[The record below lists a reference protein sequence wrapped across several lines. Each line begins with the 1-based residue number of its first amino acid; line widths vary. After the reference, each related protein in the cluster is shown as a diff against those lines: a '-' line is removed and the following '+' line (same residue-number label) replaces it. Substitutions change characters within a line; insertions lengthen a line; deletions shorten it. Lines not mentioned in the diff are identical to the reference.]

1 MATARRRSTRGV
13 SLVEALVALA
23 VMAIGMLGLVGMQST
38 LRANSDA
45 AKQRSEAV
53 RLAQEAI
60 EEWRAFAVL
69 TPTAGVTD
77 YADLVPGT
85 TTDPAIVG
93 SNATYTRTRTVTAMP
108 APRAGKSLLVDVSW
122 QDRAGETQSVQL
134 STVVAGIAPE
144 LSAMLS
150 IPTRGDATGGSPQGR
165 HRAIPPGAI
174 QLGGTLAGRSGLI
187 PPGASGVAWVFD
199 NVSALMTI
207 CTTTASSTA
216 LLLDTNISCG
226 TDNAVL
232 LAGFLRY
239 ALGNTPPTT
248 ADALNPPSPPSAM
261 PAPLQLWVQR
271 TAPSALDVAC
281 YTEDVVAPSFYTAY
295 LCAIPVTVTNNIVQ
309 GWSGRLDFRPAS
321 LMAATLAE
329 TSATRV
335 KSCRYFANGSYAD
348 VTGPRANQNYLVIR
362 AGDGLATAFACPA
375 PTLAHQPTS

>member
-1 MATARRRSTRGV
+1 MASPRRKSTRGV

-85 TTDPAIVG
+85 TTDPAIAG

-108 APRAGKSLLVDVSW
+108 APRAGKSLLVDVTW

-134 STVVAGIAPE
+134 STVIAGIAPE

-150 IPTRGDATGGSPQGR
+150 IPTRGDATGGSPQVR

-271 TAPSALDVAC
+271 TAPSALDVQC
-281 YTEDVVAPSFYTAY
+281 YTENVVAPSFYTAY

-309 GWSGRLDFRPAS
+309 GWSGRLDFRPS
-321 LMAATLAE
+321 TLMATTLAE

-335 KSCRYFANGSYAD
+335 KACRYFAGGTYTD

-362 AGDGLATAFACPA
+362 AGDGLATAFGCPT